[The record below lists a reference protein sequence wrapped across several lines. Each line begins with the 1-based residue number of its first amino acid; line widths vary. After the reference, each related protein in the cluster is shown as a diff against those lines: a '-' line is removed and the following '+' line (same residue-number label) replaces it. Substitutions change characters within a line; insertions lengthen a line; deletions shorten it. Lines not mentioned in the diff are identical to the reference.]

1 MTQSPNDSND
11 AKRLKEKRERAISVM
26 RYFVMIQQQVQ
37 DSRDP
42 QEISQKGQ
50 KVLDVLAQPL
60 ATQHFGRFIAIE
72 VDSGEYFLGDTV
84 IEATRKA
91 QAQYPGKIFF
101 LGRIGYR
108 TAYTFKG
115 RR

>member
-1 MTQSPNDSND
+1 M
-11 AKRLKEKRERAISVM
+11 M
-26 RYFVMIQQQVQ
+26 QQVQ
-37 DSRDP
+37 EWSDTH
-42 QEISQKGQ
+42 EITKRGQ
-50 KVLDVLAQPL
+50 KVLEAVSQELEKTD
-60 ATQHFGRFIAIE
+60 FGRFIAVE
-72 VDSGEYFLGDTV
+72 VYSGEYFIGDSV

-91 QAQYPGKIFF
+91 RARHPGRIFF

>member
-1 MTQSPNDSND
+1 MTQQIQ
-11 AKRLKEKRERAISVM
+11 ERPDI
-26 RYFVMIQQQVQ
+26 
-37 DSRDP
+37 
-42 QEISQKGQ
+42 QEISSKGWRILEALPQ
-50 KVLDVLAQPL
+50 KVKEE
-60 ATQHFGRFIAIE
+60 HFRQFIAID
-72 VDSGEYFLGDTV
+72 VDSGNYFIGDTA

-91 QAQYPGKIFF
+91 QAKYPGKVFF

>member
-1 MTQSPNDSND
+1 MQP
-11 AKRLKEKRERAISVM
+11 M
-26 RYFVMIQQQVQ
+26 QQVQ
-37 DSRDP
+37 EQPDP
-42 QEISQKGQ
+42 HEISKKGQ
-50 KVLDVLAQPL
+50 RVLEALSQEL
-60 ATQHFGRFIAIE
+60 EKQHFGQFIAIE
-72 VDSGEYFLGDTV
+72 ADSGEYFIGDTV

-91 QAQYPGKIFF
+91 QAKYPGKIFF

>member
-1 MTQSPNDSND
+1 MMPQIHEQPDSHD
-11 AKRLKEKRERAISVM
+11 TSK
-26 RYFVMIQQQVQ
+26 
-37 DSRDP
+37 
-42 QEISQKGQ
+42 KGQ
-50 KVLDVLAQPL
+50 RILDAVSQGLGKA
-60 ATQHFGRFIAIE
+60 HFGRFIAIE
-72 VDSGEYFLGDTV
+72 ADSGEYFIGDTV

-91 QAQYPGKIFF
+91 QAKYPGKLFF

>member
-1 MTQSPNDSND
+1 MT
-11 AKRLKEKRERAISVM
+11 
-26 RYFVMIQQQVQ
+26 QQVQ
-37 DSRDP
+37 ASLDS
-42 QEISQKGQ
+42 QAISQKGQ
-50 KVLDVLAQPL
+50 KVLDALAQTL
-60 ATQHFGRFIAIE
+60 ETQHFGRFIAIE
-72 VDSGEYFLGDTV
+72 ADSGEYFLGDTA

-91 QAQYPGKIFF
+91 QAKYPGKIFF

>member
-1 MTQSPNDSND
+1 M
-11 AKRLKEKRERAISVM
+11 M
-26 RYFVMIQQQVQ
+26 QVQ
-37 DSRDP
+37 ERPDP
-42 QEISQKGQ
+42 YEISKKGQ
-50 KVLDVLAQPL
+50 KVLETLTPEL
-60 ATQHFGRFIAIE
+60 EKKHFGQFIAIDA
-72 VDSGEYFLGDTV
+72 DSGEYFIGDTV

-91 QAQYPGKIFF
+91 QVKYPGKIFF

>member
-1 MTQSPNDSND
+1 M
-11 AKRLKEKRERAISVM
+11 M
-26 RYFVMIQQQVQ
+26 QQVQ
-37 DSRDP
+37 DRLDS

-50 KVLDVLAQPL
+50 KVLDTLPQPL
-60 ATQHFGRFIAIE
+60 VTQHFGRFIAIDAE
-72 VDSGEYFLGDTV
+72 SGAYFLGDTA

>member
-1 MTQSPNDSND
+1 MP
-11 AKRLKEKRERAISVM
+11 
-26 RYFVMIQQQVQ
+26 QVQ
-37 DSRDP
+37 EQPDTYA
-42 QEISQKGQ
+42 ISQKGQ
-50 KVLDVLAQPL
+50 RTFEALSHELEKEQ
-60 ATQHFGRFIAIE
+60 FGRFIAIE
-72 VDSGEYFLGDTV
+72 VNTGEYFLGETG

-91 QAQYPGKIFF
+91 QAKHPGKIFF

>member
-1 MTQSPNDSND
+1 MTQT
-11 AKRLKEKRERAISVM
+11 
-26 RYFVMIQQQVQ
+26 IQGRP
-37 DSRDP
+37 DIH
-42 QEISQKGQ
+42 EISEKGQ
-50 KVLDVLAQPL
+50 KVLEVLPEELKERHWGQ
-60 ATQHFGRFIAIE
+60 FIAVE
-72 VDSGEYFLGDTV
+72 VDSGDYFFGETV

-91 QAQYPGKIFF
+91 RTQHPGKVFF

>member
-1 MTQSPNDSND
+1 M
-11 AKRLKEKRERAISVM
+11 M
-26 RYFVMIQQQVQ
+26 QQVHE
-37 DSRDP
+37 RPDP
-42 QEISQKGQ
+42 QEISKKGQ
-50 KVLDVLAQPL
+50 RVLDALVQEL

-72 VDSGEYFLGDTV
+72 ADSGEYFLGDTV

-91 QAQYPGKIFF
+91 QAKHPGKIFF

>member
-1 MTQSPNDSND
+1 
-11 AKRLKEKRERAISVM
+11 M
-26 RYFVMIQQQVQ
+26 RYFAMMQQVQ
-37 DSRDP
+37 ENLDP
-42 QEISQKGQ
+42 QKISQKGQ
-50 KVLDVLAQPL
+50 KVLDALTQTLA
-60 ATQHFGRFIAIE
+60 AQHFGRFIAIE
-72 VDSGEYFLGDTV
+72 ADSGEYFLGDTA

-91 QAQYPGKIFF
+91 QAKYPGKIFF

>member
-1 MTQSPNDSND
+1 M
-11 AKRLKEKRERAISVM
+11 M
-26 RYFVMIQQQVQ
+26 QQVQ
-37 DSRDP
+37 TWPETR
-42 QEISQKGQ
+42 EIASKGRKIFETISLELTDKYRGQ
-50 KVLDVLAQPL
+50 FV
-60 ATQHFGRFIAIE
+60 AIE
-72 VDSGEYFLGDTV
+72 VDSGEYFIAETG

-91 QAQYPGKIFF
+91 QAKYPGKIFF

>member
-1 MTQSPNDSND
+1 MTFEPV
-11 AKRLKEKRERAISVM
+11 ERTVRAGYPCTEVFCM
-26 RYFVMIQQQVQ
+26 MQQVQ
-37 DSRDP
+37 DNLVP
-42 QEISQKGQ
+42 QGISQKGQ
-50 KVLDVLAQPL
+50 KILDVLAQTL
-60 ATQHFGRFIAIE
+60 AAQHFGRFIAIE
-72 VDSGEYFLGDTV
+72 VDSGEYFLGGSV

-91 QAQYPGKIFF
+91 QATYPGKIFF

>member
-1 MTQSPNDSND
+1 
-11 AKRLKEKRERAISVM
+11 
-26 RYFVMIQQQVQ
+26 MIQQVQ
-37 DSRDP
+37 ESLDP

-50 KVLDVLAQPL
+50 KVLDALPQTL
-60 ATQHFGRFIAIE
+60 TTQQFGQFIAIE
-72 VDSGEYFLGDTV
+72 ADAEEYFFGTTA

-91 QAQYPGKIFF
+91 QAKYPGKIFF